1 MQVPCNYLVGVN
13 IIGKLPS
20 NFGYNKNMKEYENN
34 TNTLKNT
41 LDRLV
46 STGGIYEA
54 IKDEKASKASND
66 LSGLVLINYQKEK
79 YGL

>member
-1 MQVPCNYLVGVN
+1 MQIIWNYLVGVN
-13 IIGKLPS
+13 IVRNIAS

-34 TNTLKNT
+34 TNAFKNT

-46 STGGIYEA
+46 STGGIYEV

-79 YGL
+79 YDL